1 MGGSRW
7 IQRMRK
13 PLHGQ
18 RKQKLTLTI
27 SPEGVQL
34 LEVQAQLLG
43 ISKSEI
49 LERVARNQA
58 FSAPEQQYS
67 IFS

>member
-1 MGGSRW
+1 
-7 IQRMRK
+7 MRK

-27 SPEGVQL
+27 SPEGVEL
-34 LEVQAQLLG
+34 LEAQAKMLG

-49 LERVARNQA
+49 LERVARNQV
-58 FSAPEQQYS
+58 SSPSEQQMMGEYLT
-67 IFS
+67 I